1 MSEQGNR
8 SLQHF
13 SGLDRNML
21 ESSVRESAVT
31 LTENGYAWDM
41 ISDKQLLKTN
51 IEKEMIVTP
60 GAAYKTV
67 LVSAA
72 QYIPYETM
80 EKLMALADEGAT
92 VVFYKGIPQDMAG
105 MILSE
110 EKQAHFKEML
120 DALDF
125 HAEGAV
131 KCARVG
137 KGKICLSDD
146 INALMDEAN
155 VGAEKMY
162 QAGLQCIRRN
172 SATGKYYFIENSS
185 DRKIEDWIPLRT
197 EARSAAI
204 FNPMTGVSGLAAM
217 KRNDGQTDV
226 YLELNPGETV
236 IVSTSG
242 QHFTGDAYAYYQNA
256 GEPNPVSGSWTV
268 SFVQGG
274 PQLPASITVDSL
286 GSWTDFVGD
295 EYKAFSGTA
304 VYTTTINKVPVAD
317 VIKLNL
323 GTVAEN
329 ASVYLNGEY
338 IGTVIDSPYQ
348 LYIPA
353 EKFKGQDELVV
364 RVANSMANRIA
375 YMDKKGVDWKIFYN
389 VNMSARKKENVK
401 NGIFDASDW
410 EPKSSGLLGPVTLTP
425 AMVKQ

>member
-1 MSEQGNR
+1 
-8 SLQHF
+8 
-13 SGLDRNML
+13 
-21 ESSVRESAVT
+21 
-31 LTENGYAWDM
+31 
-41 ISDKQLLKTN
+41 
-51 IEKEMIVTP
+51 
-60 GAAYKTV
+60 
-67 LVSAA
+67 
-72 QYIPYETM
+72 
-80 EKLMALADEGAT
+80 
-92 VVFYKGIPQDMAG
+92 MAG

-110 EKQAHFKEML
+110 EKQAHFREML

-146 INALMDEAN
+146 INALMNEAD

-204 FNPMTGVSGLAAM
+204 FNPMTGASGLAAM

-236 IVSTSG
+236 IVSTSS
-242 QHFTGDAYAYYQNA
+242 QNFTGDAYAYYQNA

-317 VIKLNL
+317 VIKLDL
-323 GTVAEN
+323 GSVAEN
-329 ASVYLNGEY
+329 ASVYLNGDY